1 MSKLKKL
8 VIFLFIL
15 VITLP
20 LATFVITSSFVG
32 NMHDSKLN
40 TESLN
45 DLSYANKE
53 GIKNILIMGSDA
65 RPGEQTSRTDSMMI
79 LTIDNIHKDIKIT
92 SLARDTFV
100 DIPGHGY
107 SKLTHAYAY
116 GKEDLLIKT
125 IEKNF
130 GIDINDF
137 VLINF
142 ESFIAI
148 IDSLGGVTVDVTQN
162 EINELNKFIPETYKW
177 STNTDKGEMK
187 LIKSP
192 GEQKLNGYQAL
203 SFARIRHNDS
213 AFGRDNRQR
222 MIVASVMKE
231 IKNTPKIKYP
241 FLLKDA
247 SPYIKTNMNTL
258 DILKCAL
265 SVIFIGTD
273 NIKQM
278 EFPIVNPPGYSTG
291 GILGRHGWVLRFDD
305 STVEDLKNF
314 IFNDIE
320 FKPGLNKNNN

>member
-1 MSKLKKL
+1 MSKLKKI

-15 VITLP
+15 VIVLP
-20 LATFVITSSFVG
+20 LVTFGITSSFIG

-53 GIKNILIMGSDA
+53 GIKNILLMGSDA
-65 RPGEQTSRTDSMMI
+65 RPGEKTARTDSIMI
-79 LTIDNIHKDIKIT
+79 LTIDKIHKDIKIT

-100 DIPGHGY
+100 DIPRHGY
-107 SKLTHAYAY
+107 SKLTHAYAF

-130 GIDINDF
+130 GLDINDF

-142 ESFIAI
+142 ESFISI

-177 STNTDKGEMK
+177 STNKDKGEMK
-187 LIKSP
+187 FIENP

-231 IKNTPKIKYP
+231 IKSTPKIKYP
-241 FLLKDA
+241 FLLKAA

-258 DILKCAL
+258 DILKSAL
-265 SVIFIGTD
+265 NVTFIGTD

-278 EFPIVNPPGYSTG
+278 EFPIVDPPGYSTG
-291 GILGRHGWVLRFDD
+291 GILGRHGWVLRFED

-320 FKPGLNKNNN
+320 FKPRLNKNNN

>member
-1 MSKLKKL
+1 MSRLKRL

-15 VITLP
+15 VLALP
-20 LATFVITSSFVG
+20 LAAYGITSSFMG

-40 TESLN
+40 TESLD
-45 DLSYANKE
+45 DLSYANKD
-53 GIKNILIMGSDA
+53 GIRNILIMGSDA
-65 RPGEQTSRTDSMMI
+65 RPGEKTSRTDSMMI
-79 LTIDNIHKDIKIT
+79 LTIDKIHKDIKIT

-100 DIPGHGY
+100 DIPGYGY
-107 SKLTHAYAY
+107 SKLTHAYAF

-148 IDSLGGVTVDVTQN
+148 IDSLGGVTVDVTEN

-177 STNTDKGEMK
+177 STNEDKGEMK
-187 LIKSP
+187 LIEHP

-222 MIVASVMKE
+222 MIVAGVMKE
-231 IKNTPKIKYP
+231 IKDTPKIKYP
-241 FLLKDA
+241 FLLKAA
-247 SPYIKTNMNTL
+247 SPYIKTNMDTM
-258 DILKCAL
+258 DMMKCAL
-265 SVIFIGTD
+265 SVVFIGPD

-278 EFPIVNPPGYSTG
+278 EFPIVDPPGYSTG
-291 GILGRHGWVLRFDD
+291 GILGRHGWVLRFED
-305 STVEDLKNF
+305 STINDLKNF

-320 FKPGLNKNNN
+320 FKPGTGQ

>member
-15 VITLP
+15 VLGLP
-20 LATFVITSSFVG
+20 LATFAISSSFLS
-32 NMHDSKLN
+32 NMHDAQLN
-40 TESLN
+40 TDSLN
-45 DLSYANKE
+45 NLSYTHKD

-65 RPGEQTSRTDSMMI
+65 RPGEKTSRTDSMMI
-79 LTIDNIHKDIKIT
+79 LTVDNIHKDLKIT

-100 DIPGHGY
+100 DIPGYGY
-107 SKLTHAYAY
+107 SKLTHAYAF
-116 GKEDLLIKT
+116 GKEDLLVKT

-130 GIDINDF
+130 GIDINDL

-177 STNTDKGEMK
+177 STNKDKGPIQF
-187 LIKSP
+187 IKAP
-192 GEQKLNGYQAL
+192 GQQKLNGYQAL

-213 AFGRDNRQR
+213 AFNRDNRQR
-222 MIVASVMKE
+222 MIVANLMKE
-231 IKNTPKIKYP
+231 IKNTSKFKYP
-241 FLLKDA
+241 SLLKAA
-247 SPYIKTNMNTL
+247 SPYIKTSMSTS
-258 DILKCAL
+258 DIIKYAL
-265 SVIFIGTD
+265 NVLFIGTD

-278 EFPIVNPPGYSTG
+278 EFPIVDPPGYSYG
-291 GILGRHGWVLRFDD
+291 GILGRYGWVLRFKD
-305 STVEDLKNF
+305 STVNNLKDF

-320 FKPGLNKNNN
+320 FKTKN